1 MSLELCFQTHFWFTL
16 ARKSAIILGRK
27 ESLMAFFKR
36 AWDSGSQVEQA
47 KKLALSVVF
56 LKNNEVIN

>member
-16 ARKSAIILGRK
+16 ARKSAIILARK

-36 AWDSGSQVEQA
+36 TWDSGSRVGQG

-56 LKNNEVIN
+56 FKNNEVIN

>member
-16 ARKSAIILGRK
+16 ARKSAIILARK

-36 AWDSGSQVEQA
+36 AWDSGSQVGQG

-56 LKNNEVIN
+56 L

>member
-16 ARKSAIILGRK
+16 TRKSAIILARK

-36 AWDSGSQVEQA
+36 AWGSGSQVEQG

-56 LKNNEVIN
+56 LKTMK

>member
-1 MSLELCFQTHFWFTL
+1 
-16 ARKSAIILGRK
+16 
-27 ESLMAFFKR
+27 MAFFKR

-56 LKNNEVIN
+56 FKKMK

>member
-1 MSLELCFQTHFWFTL
+1 
-16 ARKSAIILGRK
+16 
-27 ESLMAFFKR
+27 MAFFKR

-56 LKNNEVIN
+56 F